1 MLTQPDAIARPAASQ
16 LVRTTWLV
24 LCITV
29 IVMGIDL
36 PMMPKYFLVG
46 DPLAWR
52 MEARSILR
60 SGSLAIGAPYA
71 KSFGEPGQHFV
82 ENRANGFFY
91 SKYGIGN
98 SIASLPGTLIE
109 TIKNGRV
116 LPDEMHDDLV
126 AWNIY
131 NLSLAALTAWVLV
144 AISGLYTS
152 RSWLRG
158 AYVIACLFGGY
169 LWYFQRAQSAEL
181 FQVLLFSTFFY
192 FFAIYLR
199 RLATP
204 TPTSSGRSTV
214 AILWLAWLALGILVL
229 TRLVFAVLLLGPF
242 LSVAM
247 VLWQRQSAVSRRD
260 LWRIATML
268 AIPSAAILAIIGITN
283 AIKFGSPLV
292 SGYKAWHPEY
302 TALTRHWPSGVAG
315 MLFSTRW
322 SIFRYF
328 PLLLLAVLGWWRFAR
343 TRSAEAILIAASFLP
358 VMIAIGSIPAWRGE
372 WTYGPRYMIYVLP
385 VLAVPSILWAERL
398 IERLRNRKPALWIM
412 ATIVAIGFGYS
423 AWLTFQVNRFDFFS
437 MYYIVGYLK
446 PALKEPALHYLD
458 THVEGSILADLAAH
472 EDDLEDSEW
481 FQLARPSLTPKQMDA
496 YKSYVHDLLLDRN
509 LYWW

>member
-1 MLTQPDAIARPAASQ
+1 MLTEPDAIAMPATSRLA
-16 LVRTTWLV
+16 RTTWLV

-29 IVMGIDL
+29 IVVGIDL

-60 SGSLAIGAPYA
+60 SGSLAVSATFATAY
-71 KSFGEPGQHFV
+71 GEPGQNFV
-82 ENRANGFFY
+82 ENHSNGFFY
-91 SKYGIGN
+91 SKYGVGN
-98 SIASLPGTLIE
+98 SLASLPGTLIE
-109 TIKNGRV
+109 TIKNGGV
-116 LPDEMHDDLV
+116 LPDEAPDDLV

-131 NLSLAALTAWVLV
+131 NLALAVLTAWVLI

-199 RLATP
+199 RLASPSAKGT
-204 TPTSSGRSTV
+204 GRSTA
-214 AILWLAWLALGILVL
+214 AILSLAWFALGVLIL

-247 VLWQRQSAVSRRD
+247 VLWRRRRTVQRGELLRVA
-260 LWRIATML
+260 AML
-268 AIPSAAILAIIGITN
+268 AVPSGAILAIIGLTN

-328 PLLLLAVLGWWRFAR
+328 PLLFLAVLGWWRFAR
-343 TRSAEAILIAASFLP
+343 TRSAEAILVAASFLP
-358 VMIAIGSIPAWRGE
+358 VIIAIGSIPAWRGE

-398 IERLRNRKPALWIM
+398 IDRLRARKPALWIM
-412 ATIVAIGFGYS
+412 AGLVAISFSYS
-423 AWLTFQVNRFDFFS
+423 AWLNFQVNRFDFFS

-458 THVEGSILADLAAH
+458 THVEGRILADLSAH
-472 EDDLEDSEW
+472 KDDLDNTEW
-481 FQLARPSLTPKQMDA
+481 FALVKPSLTPKQMDA